1 MFTLATFQLIRKNCQ
16 AEFEAL
22 LKKLSIKVDWAE
34 HDRLDAE
41 LTEKICGVMKSPTI
55 IDGYMNLLDLG
66 GIAYNYS
73 ELDNELLG
81 KVIDNKEKILDAVR
95 LRNAEYDS
103 WQEKWGNASPTPK
116 KVEVV
121 QIKADTAKPFDNP
134 VDESWL
140 KEFWKF
146 VKKRLSSEDRYTNS
160 YRVAYHKFEE
170 CNTEAK
176 PLLALDG
183 KNISVD
189 INDVIDLIQ
198 KIAEQMRNDEEKI
211 LCLKIK
217 KSVSYRP
224 EEIPS
229 EPSKSDFTVDEA
241 EYAFDILRQWNEIL
255 SLAR

>member
-66 GIAYNYS
+66 GIAYSYN
-73 ELDNELLG
+73 EPDELLG
-81 KVIDNKEKILDAVR
+81 KVVANKDKILDAVR

-160 YRVAYHKFEE
+160 YKQLFSDFER
-170 CNTEAK
+170 
-176 PLLALDG
+176 
-183 KNISVD
+183 D
-189 INDVIDLIQ
+189 IN
-198 KIAEQMRNDEEKI
+198 IAKDSTGAHRAA
-211 LCLKIK
+211 LL
-217 KSVSYRP
+217 R
-224 EEIPS
+224 
-229 EPSKSDFTVDEA
+229 
-241 EYAFDILRQWNEIL
+241 DIGTFNEIKVNL
-255 SLAR
+255 QPFFKTWDEILHDVKE